1 MIGHTSIPWW
11 VLFCVALVAC
21 NASPKSEPTK
31 FARQRLTPVQI
42 FDLRTKCQAIV
53 DKDVEDLAI
62 GVVGNALTAHVSSH
76 YNPITNRCYAEVLVT
91 KNFQNAQRL

>member
-1 MIGHTSIPWW
+1 
-11 VLFCVALVAC
+11 
-21 NASPKSEPTK
+21 
-31 FARQRLTPVQI
+31 VQI